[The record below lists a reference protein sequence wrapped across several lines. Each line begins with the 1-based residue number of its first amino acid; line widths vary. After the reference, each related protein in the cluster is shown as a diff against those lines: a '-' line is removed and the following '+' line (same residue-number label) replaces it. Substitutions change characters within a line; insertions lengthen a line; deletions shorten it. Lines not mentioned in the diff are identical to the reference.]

1 MWGLCH
7 FSSSGLQ
14 VCWSSFHSLYKNGI
28 FLDLSHRAITMA
40 QFNVLPFCLCLGSKL
55 LNICWASSSNW
66 DVSWSNWIMKA
77 MSMLSFHTFF
87 LRLLDICPMTF
98 VISNRHPRMQSMV
111 KDFLHEVIYLWQICG
126 LWDLAQNLAR
136 KAQKWMWRFPLPL
149 LVLVSQLCPLERNAL
164 SIWKILLLCH
174 FFLQWWRNRVGSSY

>member
-1 MWGLCH
+1 MSFLLFTFNLGILFFFIFPFSLMWGLCH

-40 QFNVLPFCLCLGSKL
+40 QFNFLPFCLCLGSKL

-87 LRLLDICPMTF
+87 YGFWIYAPWHLWSPIGIPECRVWSKISCMKSFTF
-98 VISNRHPRMQSMV
+98 
-111 KDFLHEVIYLWQICG
+111 D
-126 LWDLAQNLAR
+126 
-136 KAQKWMWRFPLPL
+136 RF
-149 LVLVSQLCPLERNAL
+149 VGFE
-164 SIWKILLLCH
+164 ILL
-174 FFLQWWRNRVGSSY
+174 RI